1 MLPLQDSAVCGQW
14 DCIWDWLL
22 WQTTAPWLGL
32 RPLEN
37 LSNFQPEKFREHQ
50 LCFFFF
56 FLTLSTLPT
65 AMNQAKENCGQVA
78 ILRTQARLTSCLV
91 SSYVSLSPEQPEKML
106 VK

>member
-1 MLPLQDSAVCGQW
+1 MPPLQDSAVCGQW

-56 FLTLSTLPT
+56 FNTFHPAHRYESSQRKLRPSSNSQNTSKADILP
-65 AMNQAKENCGQVA
+65 GF
-78 ILRTQARLTSCLV
+78 LLCLA
-91 SSYVSLSPEQPEKML
+91 QPRAA
-106 VK
+106 